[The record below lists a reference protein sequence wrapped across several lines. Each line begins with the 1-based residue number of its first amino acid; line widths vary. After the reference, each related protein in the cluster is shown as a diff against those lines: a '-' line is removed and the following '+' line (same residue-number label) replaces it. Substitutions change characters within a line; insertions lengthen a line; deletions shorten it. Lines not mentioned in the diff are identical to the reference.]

1 MDHLHVAVWWRE
13 RAGLGDISRAAHEN
27 VVLRNGISRLVAVQ
41 VGRDSK
47 LGVGEVALLDK
58 DLGTHARVDSRGRV
72 VLEAGAVY
80 MRSAES
86 DRWQARV
93 DVGKVVVMIGDAEV
107 SSILGTVAIG
117 VTDERSLPLS
127 NGLVA
132 DIILQMEYTNV
143 IVKLVP

>member
-1 MDHLHVAVWWRE
+1 
-13 RAGLGDISRAAHEN
+13 
-27 VVLRNGISRLVAVQ
+27 
-41 VGRDSK
+41 
-47 LGVGEVALLDK
+47 
-58 DLGTHARVDSRGRV
+58 
-72 VLEAGAVY
+72 

-107 SSILGTVAIG
+107 SSVLGTVAIG

-132 DIILQMEYTNV
+132 DFMLRMEWVYERDRGTCSM
-143 IVKLVP
+143 IQ